1 MEIYHIERMIFLRI
15 RSLSRKIALL
25 LILALLCL
33 SCTALAEDSAPQYA
47 ATKDFVAVLEAND
60 LKYIY
65 KGIDDDTD
73 ENIRVSFS
81 DDDYDSIVLNVFF
94 SKDSDAVYIRGWN
107 LLTTSAGTNYVLSTL
122 NQLNHQYKYVK
133 FTFDESDNTVYV
145 QMDGYLSPDHPG
157 DVAYRMMNA
166 ILGVL
171 DADDCRQALKS
182 LI

>member
-1 MEIYHIERMIFLRI
+1 MTTI
-15 RSLSRKIALL
+15 RTK
-25 LILALLCL
+25 
-33 SCTALAEDSAPQYA
+33 TSASPSP
-47 ATKDFVAVLEAND
+47 
-60 LKYIY
+60 I
-65 KGIDDDTD
+65 GH
-73 ENIRVSFS
+73 

-107 LLTTSAGTNYVLSTL
+107 LLTASAGTNYVLSTL

>member
-33 SCTALAEDSAPQYA
+33 SCAALAEDSEPQYA

-60 LKYIY
+60 LKYVY

-107 LLTTSAGTNYVLSTL
+107 LLTASAGANYVLSTL

-145 QMDGYLSPDHPG
+145 QMDGYLCPDHPG

>member
-33 SCTALAEDSAPQYA
+33 SCAALAEDSKPQYA

-60 LKYIY
+60 LKYSY

-73 ENIRVSFS
+73 ENIR
-81 DDDYDSIVLNVFF
+81 VFF

-107 LLTTSAGTNYVLSTL
+107 LLTASAGTNYVLSTL